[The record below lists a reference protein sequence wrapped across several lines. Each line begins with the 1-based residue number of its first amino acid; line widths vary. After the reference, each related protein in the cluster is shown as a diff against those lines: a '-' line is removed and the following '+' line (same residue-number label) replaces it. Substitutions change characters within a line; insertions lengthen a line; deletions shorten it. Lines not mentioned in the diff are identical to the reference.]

1 MATDEARLVTA
12 LTGIPEVDFPANL
25 HAAMAAGRRMTS
37 ILADVV
43 SLRRGPGQLV
53 PAEFFYFR
61 LWEPT
66 LTREAKRQ
74 FVGKQA
80 QHPMHI
86 ACNNTGW
93 YATAADKLLFQTL
106 MAGAGFPGPE

>member
-1 MATDEARLVTA
+1 LVTA
-12 LTGIPEVDFPANL
+12 LDGLPQVDFPANL
-25 HAAMAAGRRMTS
+25 HAAMAAERRMTS

-43 SLRRGPGQLV
+43 SLRRGPGRLA

-86 ACNNTGW
+86 GLAVTCVPKVPIWKMRDFSGLCCAC
-93 YATAADKLLFQTL
+93 ARISLISR
-106 MAGAGFPGPE
+106 